1 MAVRGESTVAGS
13 IQVAHIGG
21 TTEWYLVLAF
31 ATEVGTSVAIADNTT
46 LYGQENRYGISSMS
60 DHASPTVA
68 VLGGGVGGLSAAQ
81 ELGERGFDVTVYEA
95 RGRFGGKARS
105 IPVPGT
111 ATGDREPLPGEHGF
125 RFFPGFYRHL
135 TDSMKRIPYGENL
148 EGVYDNLEPTT
159 QMLMAETGRPE
170 VFPTETPES
179 IAGWRRMLGN
189 LFARDAISE
198 AERAFFAGR
207 LLQFATSCERRRRE
221 EYERISWWE
230 FIDAENM
237 SPAYQKFLGYGITQ
251 SLVAMRP
258 EASSTRTIGRIYL
271 QLFRSLFEP
280 DVDADSLLDGPSS
293 EVWIDPWVTYL
304 DDLGV
309 SLRSGTPA
317 REIHTDRDRITGV
330 TVGRSGETER
340 VEADY
345 YVGAVPVEAMIDLRT
360 PALEAAVPSLS
371 RLDGLDTAWMNGIQF
386 YLAEDATDV
395 HGHGVYLDA
404 PWSLT
409 SISQRQFWSAFDPD
423 DYGDGSVEGILSIC
437 ISDWDSPGML
447 YDKPARECT
456 PKEIKTEVLAQ
467 LDDHLETH
475 LDETDLVD
483 WFLDP
488 AIEFGS
494 DGTVDGNREPLLLNT
509 VRSLRHR
516 PDARTA
522 ADNFVLAADY
532 VRTTTDLASM
542 EGANEAAR
550 RATNAIVADADVAA
564 EPCELF
570 AFDEPSVF
578 DAPKRQDEIGYR
590 LGQDHPGEAG
600 RAIARSGRQL
610 APRVPSIVSWLSP
623 R

>member
-1 MAVRGESTVAGS
+1 MGGST
-13 IQVAHIGG
+13 
-21 TTEWYLVLAF
+21 T
-31 ATEVGTSVAIADNTT
+31 
-46 LYGQENRYGISSMS
+46 
-60 DHASPTVA
+60 PTVA

-95 RGRFGGKARS
+95 RERFGGKARS
-105 IPVPGT
+105 IPVPGSAT
-111 ATGDREPLPGEHGF
+111 ADRKPLPGEHGF

-135 TDSMKRIPYGENL
+135 TDSMKRIPYGDNP

-179 IAGWRRMLGN
+179 IAGWRRLLGN
-189 LFARDAISE
+189 LFARELISE
-198 AERAFFAGR
+198 HEQAFFASR

-221 EYERISWWE
+221 EYDKISWWE

-237 SPAYQKFLGYGITQ
+237 SPAYQKRLGYGVTQ

-258 EASSTRTIGRIYL
+258 EKSSTRTIGRIYL
-271 QLFRSLFEP
+271 QLFRGLVDST
-280 DVDADSLLDGPSS
+280 VDADSLLDGPSS

-309 SLRSGTPA
+309 ALRPETPV
-317 REIHTDRDRITGV
+317 REIHTDTDRVTGV
-330 TVGRSGETER
+330 TVGRDGETER
-340 VEADY
+340 IAADY
-345 YVGAVPVEAMIDLRT
+345 YIGAVPVEVMVDLRT
-360 PALEAAVPSLS
+360 PDLVAAAPSLS

-386 YLAEDATDV
+386 YLAEDSTDV

-409 SISQRQFWSAFDPD
+409 SISQRQFWSEFDPD
-423 DYGDGSVEGILSIC
+423 DYGDGQVEGILSIC
-437 ISDWDSPGML
+437 ISDWNSPGIV

-456 PKEIKTEVLAQ
+456 AEEIKTEVLAQ
-467 LDDHLETH
+467 LDDHLETGS

-494 DGTVDGNREPLLLNT
+494 AGTVAANHEPLLLNT

-550 RATNAIVADADVAA
+550 RATNAILADADVDA
-564 EPCELF
+564 ELCELF

-578 DAPKRQDEIGYR
+578 DAPKRQDEIGYQ

-600 RAIARSGRQL
+600 RTVARAGRRF
-610 APRVPSIVSWLSP
+610 APQVPSIVSWLSP

>member
-1 MAVRGESTVAGS
+1 MGGST
-13 IQVAHIGG
+13 I
-21 TTEWYLVLAF
+21 
-31 ATEVGTSVAIADNTT
+31 
-46 LYGQENRYGISSMS
+46 
-60 DHASPTVA
+60 PTVA
-68 VLGGGVGGLSAAQ
+68 ILGGGVGGLSAAQ

-95 RGRFGGKARS
+95 RERFGGKARS
-105 IPVPGT
+105 IPVPDS
-111 ATGDREPLPGEHGF
+111 ATDDRKPLPGEHGF

-135 TDSMKRIPYGENL
+135 TDSMKRIPYGNNPD
-148 EGVYDNLEPTT
+148 GVYDNLEPTT
-159 QMLMAETGRPE
+159 QMLMAEAGRPE

-179 IAGWRRMLGN
+179 ISGWRRMLGN

-198 AERAFFAGR
+198 RERAFFASR

-221 EYERISWWE
+221 EYDKISWWE
-230 FIDAENM
+230 FIDAESM
-237 SPAYQKFLGYGITQ
+237 STAYQKFLGYGITQ

-258 EASSTRTIGRIYL
+258 EASSTRTIGRVYL
-271 QLFRSLFEP
+271 QLFRGLVDST
-280 DVDADSLLDGPSS
+280 VDADSLLNGPSS

-304 DDLGV
+304 DELGV
-309 SLRSGTPA
+309 SLRPETPV
-317 REIHTDRDRITGV
+317 REIHTDTERVTGA
-330 TVGRSGETER
+330 TVGRDGETQR
-340 VEADY
+340 IEADY
-345 YVGAVPVEAMIDLRT
+345 YVGAVPVEVMVDLRT
-360 PALEAAVPSLS
+360 PDLVTAAPSLS

-409 SISQRQFWSAFDPD
+409 SISQRQFWSEFDPD
-423 DYGDGSVEGILSIC
+423 DYGDGQVEGILSIC
-437 ISDWDSPGML
+437 ISDWNAPGIVS
-447 YDKPARECT
+447 DKPARECT
-456 PKEIKTEVLAQ
+456 AEEIKTEVLAQ
-467 LDDHLETH
+467 FDDHLETGS

-494 DGTVDGNREPLLLNT
+494 DGTVAANHEPLLLNT

-570 AFDEPSVF
+570 DFEEPAVF

-600 RAIARSGRQL
+600 RTIARAGQRFTPQI
-610 APRVPSIVSWLSP
+610 PSIVSWLSP

>member
-1 MAVRGESTVAGS
+1 MGGST
-13 IQVAHIGG
+13 I
-21 TTEWYLVLAF
+21 
-31 ATEVGTSVAIADNTT
+31 
-46 LYGQENRYGISSMS
+46 
-60 DHASPTVA
+60 PTVA
-68 VLGGGVGGLSAAQ
+68 ILGGGVGGLSAAQ
-81 ELGERGFDVTVYEA
+81 ELGERGFDVTVYET
-95 RGRFGGKARS
+95 RERFGGKARS
-105 IPVPGT
+105 IPVPDS
-111 ATGDREPLPGEHGF
+111 ATDDRKPLPGEHGF

-135 TDSMKRIPYGENL
+135 TDSMKRIPYGNNPD
-148 EGVYDNLEPTT
+148 GVYDNLEPTT
-159 QMLMAETGRPE
+159 QMLMAEAGRPE

-179 IAGWRRMLGN
+179 ISGWRRMLGN

-198 AERAFFAGR
+198 RERAFFASR

-221 EYERISWWE
+221 EYDKISWWE
-230 FIDAENM
+230 FIDAESM
-237 SPAYQKFLGYGITQ
+237 STAYQKFLGYGITQ

-258 EASSTRTIGRIYL
+258 EKSSTRTIGRVYL
-271 QLFRSLFEP
+271 QLFRGLVDST
-280 DVDADSLLDGPSS
+280 VDADSLLNGPSS

-309 SLRSGTPA
+309 SLRPETTV
-317 REIHTDRDRITGV
+317 REIHTDTERVTGA
-330 TVGRSGETER
+330 TVGRNGETQR
-340 VEADY
+340 IEADY
-345 YVGAVPVEAMIDLRT
+345 YVGAVPVEVIVDLRT
-360 PALEAAVPSLS
+360 PDLVTAAPSLS

-409 SISQRQFWSAFDPD
+409 SISQRQFWSEFDPD
-423 DYGDGSVEGILSIC
+423 DYGDGQVEGILSIC
-437 ISDWDSPGML
+437 ISDWNAPGIVS
-447 YDKPARECT
+447 DKPARECT
-456 PKEIKTEVLAQ
+456 AEEIKTEVLAQ
-467 LDDHLETH
+467 FDDHLETGS

-494 DGTVDGNREPLLLNT
+494 DGTVAANHEPLLLNT

-570 AFDEPSVF
+570 DFEEPAVF

-600 RAIARSGRQL
+600 RTIARAGQRFTPQI
-610 APRVPSIVSWLSP
+610 PSIVSWLSP